1 MKKWRKWLLV
11 GSLLLNGY
19 LTGKGFWVGQSTPNE
34 EDRIMLG
41 EMTALVTAS
50 TDYQKLAETVP
61 SSRE

>member
-1 MKKWRKWLLV
+1 MVTFAVR
-11 GSLLLNGY
+11 
-19 LTGKGFWVGQSTPNE
+19 NE

>member
-1 MKKWRKWLLV
+1 MVNFAVR
-11 GSLLLNGY
+11 
-19 LTGKGFWVGQSTPNE
+19 NE

-41 EMTALVTAS
+41 EMPALVTAS